1 MQERKILNTR
11 EVKQIRKLIE
21 EQWDTEIG
29 DYVFLQKGDDIFI
42 TSRDIERIP
51 IDRLRVNSIGLY
63 LGELRHGELRLSIEG
78 SQIIGR
84 DARRN
89 VFELDDSQKFSW
101 IKGDDIDTGS
111 EGKGFVLIKYKDD
124 FLGCGKIKDGRV
136 INYYPK
142 SRRVHAD
149 I

>member
-1 MQERKILNTR
+1 MHERKILNSR

-21 EQWDTEIG
+21 EQWGTEIG
-29 DYVFLQKGDDIFI
+29 DYVFMQKGDDIFI

-63 LGELRHGELRLSIEG
+63 MGELRHGELRLSIEG
-78 SQIIGR
+78 SQIIGK

-89 VFELDDSQKFSW
+89 IFELDDSQKFSW

-111 EGKGFVLIKYKDD
+111 EAKGFVLIRYGND